1 MVGIVLADDEPYIRQ
16 GFLTIDWEREG
27 LELLGIGSNGIETLE
42 LVRKHKPRI
51 LFTDIRMPGMNGL
64 DLVRTVK
71 KEFPEIKIILLTA
84 HHEFDYAVSAI
95 ELGAT
100 AFVLKPSDPEGIIE
114 ACHKAKALI
123 EDEKMREQ
131 KEQSLLKQVK
141 AYKLTI
147 QDKLL
152 PGNSEIPS
160 HEVIDKVLE
169 YIESHYAEEI
179 TMTTVAEQVYL
190 NPVYLSRLIKKE
202 TGATFSD
209 ILVGFRLNK
218 AMEFIKDPNIR
229 VYEISNKIGIKDA
242 RYFGQL
248 FKKHY
253 GMTPK
258 EFRNQLIDKQ
268 RKG

>member
-1 MVGIVLADDEPYIRQ
+1 MVGIVLADDEPIIRQ
-16 GFLTIDWEREG
+16 GFLTIDWEKEG
-27 LELLGIGSNGIETLE
+27 MELLGIGSNGIETLD
-42 LVRKHKPRI
+42 LVRKHKPNI
-51 LFTDIRMPGMNGL
+51 LLTDIRMPGMNGL

-71 KEFPEIKIILLTA
+71 HEFPEIKIILLTA
-84 HHEFDYAVSAI
+84 YHEFDYAVSAI
-95 ELGAT
+95 KFGAT
-100 AFVLKPSDPEGIIE
+100 AFVLKPSDPEEIIDV
-114 ACHKAKALI
+114 CHKAKALI
-123 EDEKMREQ
+123 EDEQLREQ

-141 AYKLTI
+141 AYKLSI

-152 PGNSEIPS
+152 SENSEGPS

-169 YIESHYAEEI
+169 YMETHYADEI
-179 TMTTVAEQVYL
+179 TMTVMAEHVHL

-202 TGATFSD
+202 TGETFSD
-209 ILVGFRLNK
+209 ILVRIRLNQ
-218 AMEFIKDPNIR
+218 AMELMKDPNIR
-229 VYEISNKIGIKDA
+229 VYEISDKIGIKDA

-258 EFRNQLIDKQ
+258 EFRNQLIEKQ